1 MGRIKQGRRTK
12 LSSETEDL
20 LRWAIKEQ
28 YADKLMS
35 DLLDAGY
42 TADDALKIAAD
53 LSIDKRIEKH
63 IETRIEDLCIKDF
76 ASAVRGV
83 IAEAQDENNGH
94 FSALRKRLSFRGA
107 FWGQSL
113 SSFLI
118 ACLGFVLIF
127 FCAIMWK
134 ANKDT
139 KFGRWVERVALI
151 SEVDNH
157 SSKPPTTTSD
167 SPAP

>member
-76 ASAVRGV
+76 ASAVGPAWAWPAKKKTTPHILGTRN
-83 IAEAQDENNGH
+83 EARVGGCAAACSNHASGKTPPAAPGGRRTRH
-94 FSALRKRLSFRGA
+94 LGSRVVGFS
-107 FWGQSL
+107 
-113 SSFLI
+113 
-118 ACLGFVLIF
+118 
-127 FCAIMWK
+127 
-134 ANKDT
+134 
-139 KFGRWVERVALI
+139 
-151 SEVDNH
+151 
-157 SSKPPTTTSD
+157 
-167 SPAP
+167 

>member
-63 IETRIEDLCIKDF
+63 IL
-76 ASAVRGV
+76 
-83 IAEAQDENNGH
+83 
-94 FSALRKRLSFRGA
+94 
-107 FWGQSL
+107 
-113 SSFLI
+113 
-118 ACLGFVLIF
+118 
-127 FCAIMWK
+127 
-134 ANKDT
+134 
-139 KFGRWVERVALI
+139 
-151 SEVDNH
+151 
-157 SSKPPTTTSD
+157 
-167 SPAP
+167 